1 MIKKEVLYSLDDI
14 SVIPAETSDIR
25 SRKECNPFT
34 ISLEGKDKFLPIIT
48 APMDSVVD
56 ETCYTEFWDNGV
68 SAIIP
73 RTVALE
79 TRLRLCESV
88 FCAFGFDEIE
98 KNLLDKTLDYDH
110 FYILIDVANG
120 HMEYQLLLGR
130 RLKDKY
136 KNRIKLMGGNI
147 ANPETYVDYNS
158 VGFDYL
164 RCGVGGGQGC
174 ITSVQN
180 SIHYPMA
187 SLIEKTA
194 EIKEKWG
201 GKTKIIADGGI
212 KTYSDAI
219 KCLALGADYVMMGY
233 TLSKCIESAGEFY
246 SFDYRKITKE
256 VAKNFLETNQKVYK
270 DYHGMSTKKVQAK
283 ILGVDEEKEKR
294 NLKTS
299 EGRSEYT
306 PIEYSLSGW
315 TENFNSYLRSM
326 MSYTG
331 VRELDK
337 LKECAV
343 CQVISKSSQEKL
355 RK

>member
-1 MIKKEVLYSLDDI
+1 MINKEILYSLDDI
-14 SVIPAETSDIR
+14 SVIPAVSSDVR

-34 ISLEGKDKFLPIIT
+34 FSLEGKDNFLPIIT

-56 ETCYTEFWDNGV
+56 DTCYDKFWDSGV

-73 RTVALE
+73 RTVNLE
-79 TRLRLCESV
+79 TRLELCEKV

-98 KNLLDKTLDYDH
+98 KEFISKTKESNDLYL
-110 FYILIDVANG
+110 LIDVANG
-120 HMEYQLLLGR
+120 HMDYQIRLGKK
-130 RLKDKY
+130 LKNKYGDKL
-136 KNRIKLMGGNI
+136 KLMGGNI
-147 ANPETYVDYNS
+147 ANPKTYELYNE

-164 RCGVGGGQGC
+164 RCGVGGGAGC
-174 ITSVQN
+174 LTSVHS

-187 SLIEKTA
+187 SLIEKTRQ
-194 EIKEKWG
+194 IRLNCG

-233 TLSKCIESAGEFY
+233 TLSKCLESAGDFY
-246 SFDYRKITKE
+246 DYNYQKISKE
-256 VAKNFLETNQKVYK
+256 TAQKLLETNQKVYK

-283 ILGVDEEKEKR
+283 ILGVDEKKEKH

-299 EGRSEYT
+299 EGRSEFT
-306 PIEYSLSGW
+306 QIEYTLPGW

-326 MSYTG
+326 MSYIG
-331 VRELDK
+331 VRKVSD
-337 LKECAV
+337 LKRAN